1 MVNFWGALF
10 VRGGGDIF
18 SYYFLVIMFR
28 FLKKLG
34 LRGAI
39 FFTAIKFNFFF
50 KNRAFFDNILLLAIL
65 YEMGFILFLA
75 AYLTLKDFS
84 GQPPVE
90 KKKNEEDSSSSLTER
105 GGRALPPTNA
115 DRDSAPSNPT

>member
-34 LRGAI
+34 LRGAK
-39 FFTAIKFNFFF
+39 FFTATKFNFFF

-65 YEMGFILFLA
+65 YEMGFMLFGGL
-75 AYLTLKDFS
+75 
-84 GQPPVE
+84 P
-90 KKKNEEDSSSSLTER
+90 DSKRLLR
-105 GGRALPPTNA
+105 P
-115 DRDSAPSNPT
+115 APSRKKEK

>member
-10 VRGGGDIF
+10 VRGGDIF

-34 LRGAI
+34 LRGAK
-39 FFTAIKFNFFF
+39 FFTATKFNFFL

-115 DRDSAPSNPT
+115 DRDSAPSNLT